1 MQSFMNLVI
10 IWISRLHR
18 IGRVHL
24 EFALAFNRPAPA
36 WRSQSM
42 TPIFVLLVTACGK
55 LSNNAVEPAELRV
68 TGVAA
73 AVAAAV
79 VSRAAAAALV
89 KE

>member
-1 MQSFMNLVI
+1 
-10 IWISRLHR
+10 
-18 IGRVHL
+18 
-24 EFALAFNRPAPA
+24 
-36 WRSQSM
+36 M

-89 KE
+89 EE